1 MDILSDE
8 ELLRY
13 NRQIILRSFDFE
25 GQETL
30 KQSSV
35 LLIGAGGLGCATS
48 PYLVS
53 AGIGKLTIVDFDDIE
68 LSNLQRQILHTE
80 KDVGRRKVDS
90 AKESLTAINSLCDI
104 QAIHEKLDDAKLEA
118 LIQEHT
124 LVIDATDNLD
134 TRNQINRLCF
144 THKTPLVSGAAI
156 RLEGQV
162 ISFTYGKDE
171 PCYQCLSSLFG
182 DANLS
187 CVEAGILSPVV
198 GVIGS
203 MQALEAI
210 RVLTKLGE
218 RSSGK
223 LLILDALNL
232 KWREFNLPKQQ
243 NCKVCGT

>member
-1 MDILSDE
+1 MDILSDD

-13 NRQIILRSFDFE
+13 NRQIILPSFDFE

-53 AGIGKLTIVDFDDIE
+53 AGIGKLTIVDFDHIE
-68 LSNLQRQILHTE
+68 VSNLQRQILHTE
-80 KDVGRRKVDS
+80 QDIGKRKVDS
-90 AKESLTAINSLCDI
+90 AKESLSALNSLCQIDT
-104 QAIHEKLDDAKLEA
+104 IHAKLSNQQLQA
-118 LIQEHT
+118 LIEQHD

-134 TRNQINRLCF
+134 TRNQINQLCF
-144 THKTPLVSGAAI
+144 TNRTPLVSGAAI

-162 ISFTYGKDE
+162 ISFTYGDDE
-171 PCYQCLSSLFG
+171 PCYHCLSSLFG
-182 DANLS
+182 ETNLS

-218 RSSGK
+218 RVSGK
-223 LLILDALNL
+223 LLMLDALNL
-232 KWREFNLPKQQ
+232 KWREFKLLKQQ
-243 NCKVCGT
+243 SCKICGN